1 MDGSPSSCIPLPLLS
16 SKTTLGPIVAGDLE
30 GEAVG
35 EEEGALEG
43 EDVGFFEGDY
53 TRDIRCEM

>member
-1 MDGSPSSCIPLPLLS
+1 LLS

-53 TRDIRCEM
+53 SRERERYRCEM